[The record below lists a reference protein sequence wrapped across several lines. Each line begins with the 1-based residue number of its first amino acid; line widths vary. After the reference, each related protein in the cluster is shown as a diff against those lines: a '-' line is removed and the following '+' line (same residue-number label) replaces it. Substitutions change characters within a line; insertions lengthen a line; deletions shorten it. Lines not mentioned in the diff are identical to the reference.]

1 METKIVL
8 EWFKKNGGSDQDAVW
23 VECYEGNPEKAI
35 RIKDMMLFALRGLF
49 LDGEGLSI
57 EDAKKKV
64 SKDMFL
70 LADGFIHVDG
80 VDMFFVEKG
89 TASKLK
95 PGESYESFK
104 ERFSQ
109 AVVSVWRK
117 IRDRVFQLKQED
129 PSLKLGRAIGV
140 ALDENKVSLTI

>member
-23 VECYEGNPEKAI
+23 IECYEGNPEKAI
-35 RIKDMMLFALRGLF
+35 RIKDMMLFALKGLF
-49 LDGEGLSI
+49 LDGENLSI
-57 EDAKKKV
+57 QDAKKKV
-64 SKDMFL
+64 SKDTFL

-80 VDMFFVEKG
+80 VDLFFVENG
-89 TASKLK
+89 AAVKLE

-109 AVVSVWRK
+109 AVVFAWEK
-117 IRDRVFQLKQED
+117 TRDRVFQLKQED
-129 PSLKLGRAIGV
+129 PSLQLGRAIGV
-140 ALDENKVSLTI
+140 ALEESKVLLTI